1 MVNARTIMSSR
12 RFRRRSIAGA
22 LWWGLPAHEEAPRPG
37 LAGLAG
43 ALGLALVTAA
53 GTGAA
58 RALSPQLP
66 DGWEDGAVLIAAE
79 SGARYLS
86 SGGILHPLTT
96 LAGAYLLYPEG
107 VATHVL
113 PAARLA
119 DVPRGAPVGIPGA
132 PDSLPSAAE
141 LRDPWLVACPVTVT
155 DSREGNKENMQGTAA
170 PLSLAASAPLPE
182 FGGAV
187 LVRTTSGLWLVAA
200 EQRYRVD
207 IPEAAFRS
215 EFPGLPVL
223 EAPPAW
229 VELWSEGRALTP
241 LSVPAAGESAGYLP
255 GIGEARVGDLVVFA
269 GSDGTRTWFHI
280 SSGGVLEPLSP
291 TAFHLYR
298 LSEHSA
304 RARVY
309 ALDPAA
315 RAHLSFRETGPG
327 DGWPADLGAL
337 TASASAP
344 TAGATAGM
352 DSERGSATASS
363 PTSDAAQP
371 GPARVCTAFHA
382 GSSFLVHAPD
392 SPLLPS
398 GAALVAGTDAGSATL
413 LQGSTL
419 VDIADLDQLRRAAN
433 WENITPLEI
442 PPAWRALLPEPAAV
456 LSGDALCTGPGG
468 TARTDIAACTRN
480 RP

>member
-1 MVNARTIMSSR
+1 MIMSSR
-12 RFRRRSIAGA
+12 RFRRRSMAGA

-43 ALGLALVTAA
+43 ALGLALAAAA

-58 RALSPQLP
+58 RAISPQLP

-107 VATHVL
+107 VETHVV

-119 DVPRGAPVGIPGA
+119 DIPRGAPVGIPGA

-141 LRDPWLVACPVTVT
+141 LRDPWLVTCPATVT

-170 PLSLAASAPLPE
+170 PLSLTASVPLPE

-187 LVRTTSGLWLVAA
+187 LVRTSSGLWLIAA
-200 EQRYRVD
+200 GQRYRVD

-215 EFPGLPVL
+215 EFPDVPVL

-229 VELWSEGRALTP
+229 VELWAEGRPLAP
-241 LSVPAAGESAGYLP
+241 LSVPAAGEPVGYLP
-255 GIGEARVGDLVVFA
+255 GIGEARVGDLVVFG
-269 GSDGTRTWFHI
+269 GSDGTRTWFQI

-327 DGWPADLGAL
+327 DGWPADL
-337 TASASAP
+337 S
-344 TAGATAGM
+344 
-352 DSERGSATASS
+352 
-363 PTSDAAQP
+363 AQP
-371 GPARVCTAFHA
+371 GPARVCAAFHA
-382 GSSFLVHAPD
+382 GRSFLVHAPD
-392 SPLLPS
+392 SPLPPS
-398 GAALVAGTDAGSATL
+398 GTVLIAGTDAGSATL

-419 VDIADLDQLRRAAN
+419 VDIADLDRLRRAAN
-433 WENITPLEI
+433 WENITPLEL
-442 PPAWRALLPEPAAV
+442 PLAWRALLPEPTAR
-456 LSGDALCTGPGG
+456 LSVDTLCTDPDG
-468 TARTDIAACTRN
+468 TTRTDIAACTRN

>member
-1 MVNARTIMSSR
+1 MVNVRTIMSSR

-37 LAGLAG
+37 LAGMAG
-43 ALGLALVTAA
+43 ALGLALMAAA

-66 DGWEDGAVLIAAE
+66 DGWEDGVVLIAAE

-107 VATHVL
+107 VATHVV

-119 DVPRGAPVGIPGA
+119 DVPRGGPVGIPGT

-141 LRDPWLVACPVTVT
+141 LRDPWLVACPASMT
-155 DSREGNKENMQGTAA
+155 SSQKNNAENTQGTAA
-170 PLSLAASAPLPE
+170 PLSLAASVPLPE

-187 LVRTTSGLWLVAA
+187 LVRTTSGLWLIAA

-215 EFPGLPVL
+215 EFPDVPVL

-229 VELWSEGRALTP
+229 VELWAEGRALTP
-241 LSVPAAGESAGYLP
+241 LSVPAAGEPVGYLP
-255 GIGEARVGDLVVFA
+255 GIGEARVGDLVVFG
-269 GSDGTRTWFHI
+269 GSDGTRTWFQI
-280 SSGGVLEPLSP
+280 RSGGVLEPLSP

-337 TASASAP
+337 TAPASEHDSAI
-344 TAGATAGM
+344 
-352 DSERGSATASS
+352 ASS
-363 PTSDAAQP
+363 STPVATRP
-371 GPARVCTAFHA
+371 GPARVCAAFHA
-382 GSSFLVHAPD
+382 GRSFLVHAPE
-392 SPLLPS
+392 SQVPVS
-398 GAALVAGTDAGSATL
+398 GAALVADTDAGSATL
-413 LQGSTL
+413 LQGSTP
-419 VDIADLDQLRRAAN
+419 VDIADLDLLRRAAN
-433 WENITPLEI
+433 WENITPFEI
-442 PPAWRALLPEPAAV
+442 PPAWRALFPEPAAR
-456 LSGDALCTGPGG
+456 LSVDELCTGPGG

-480 RP
+480 LP

>member
-1 MVNARTIMSSR
+1 MVNARMIMSSR
-12 RFRRRSIAGA
+12 RFRRRSMAGA

-43 ALGLALVTAA
+43 ALGLALAAAA

-58 RALSPQLP
+58 RAISPQLP

-107 VATHVL
+107 VETHVV

-119 DVPRGAPVGIPGA
+119 DIPRGAPVGIPGA

-141 LRDPWLVACPVTVT
+141 LRDPWLVTCPATVT

-170 PLSLAASAPLPE
+170 PLSLTASVPLPE

-187 LVRTTSGLWLVAA
+187 LVRTSSGLWLIAA
-200 EQRYRVD
+200 GQRYRVD

-215 EFPGLPVL
+215 EFPDVPVL

-229 VELWSEGRALTP
+229 VELWAEGRPLAP
-241 LSVPAAGESAGYLP
+241 LSVPAAGEPVGYLP
-255 GIGEARVGDLVVFA
+255 GIGEARVGDLVVFG
-269 GSDGTRTWFHI
+269 GSDGTRTWFQI

-298 LSEHSA
+298 LSDHSA
-304 RARVY
+304 RAQVY

-315 RAHLSFRETGPG
+315 RAHLDFRETGPG
-327 DGWPADLGAL
+327 EGWPADLTAEPGPASGGAAG
-337 TASASAP
+337 TA
-344 TAGATAGM
+344 
-352 DSERGSATASS
+352 E
-363 PTSDAAQP
+363 P
-371 GPARVCTAFHA
+371 GPARVCAAFHA
-382 GSSFLVHAPD
+382 GRSFLVHAPE
-392 SPLLPS
+392 SPASRS
-398 GAALVAGTDAGSATL
+398 GAVLVAGTDASVESATL
-413 LQGSTL
+413 VQGSTL
-419 VDIADLDQLRRAAN
+419 VEITDLARLSRAAS
-433 WENITPLEI
+433 WDNISTLEL
-442 PPAWRALLPEPAAV
+442 PPAWRTRLPEAAAT
-456 LSGDALCTGPGG
+456 LSVDELCTDPHG
-468 TARTDIAACTRN
+468 TTRTDIAACTRH

>member
-22 LWWGLPAHEEAPRPG
+22 LWWGLPPHEEAPRPG

-43 ALGLALVTAA
+43 ALGLALVAA
-53 GTGAA
+53 TGTGAA

-66 DGWEDGAVLIAAE
+66 DGWEDGTVLIAAE

-107 VATHVL
+107 VATHVV

-119 DVPRGAPVGIPGA
+119 DVPRGIPVGIPGA

-141 LRDPWLVACPVTVT
+141 LRDPWLVACPASVT
-155 DSREGNKENMQGTAA
+155 SSQKNNAENTQGQTA
-170 PLSLAASAPLPE
+170 PVPLAASAPLPE

-187 LVRTTSGLWLVAA
+187 LVRVPGGLWLLAA
-200 EQRYRVD
+200 EQRYRVN

-229 VELWSEGRALTP
+229 VELWAEGRALTP
-241 LSVPAAGESAGYLP
+241 LSVPAAGEPAGYLP
-255 GIGEARVGDLVVFA
+255 GIGEARVGDLVAFA
-269 GSDGTRTWFHI
+269 GSDGTRTWFQI

-309 ALDPAA
+309 ALNPAA
-315 RAHLSFRETGPG
+315 RSHLSFRETGPG
-327 DGWPADLGAL
+327 DGWPADLSAL
-337 TASASAP
+337 ATPASGP
-344 TAGATAGM
+344 TAGATAGIA
-352 DSERGSATASS
+352 SEHGSATTSH
-363 PTSDAAQP
+363 PTPDAAQP
-371 GPARVCTAFHA
+371 GSARVCAAFHA
-382 GSSFLVHAPD
+382 GRSFLVHAPE
-392 SPLLPS
+392 SPVPVS
-398 GAALVAGTDAGSATL
+398 GAALVTGTNAGSATL

-419 VDIADLDQLRRAAN
+419 VDIADLDRLRRAAN
-433 WENITPLEI
+433 WENITPLEL
-442 PPAWRALLPEPAAV
+442 PPAWRSLLPEPAAV
-456 LSGDALCTGPGG
+456 LSVDELCTDPGG
-468 TARTDIAACTRN
+468 TARTDIAACTRH

>member
-1 MVNARTIMSSR
+1 MVNARTIVSSR
-12 RFRRRSIAGA
+12 RFRRRGIAGA

-58 RALSPQLP
+58 RVLSPQLP
-66 DGWEDGAVLIAAE
+66 DGWEDGAIVIATD

-96 LAGAYLLYPEG
+96 LAAAYLLYPEG
-107 VATHVL
+107 LETHAL
-113 PAARLA
+113 PASRLA
-119 DVPRGAPVGIPGA
+119 DVPRGVPVGIPGA

-141 LRDPWLVACPVTVT
+141 LRDPWLVACPATVT
-155 DSREGNKENMQGTAA
+155 ASREDDKENMQGTAT

-182 FGGAV
+182 YRGAV
-187 LVRTTSGLWLVAA
+187 LVRTPGSLWLIATG
-200 EQRYRVD
+200 QRYRVY

-215 EFPGLPVL
+215 EFPGLPVF

-229 VELWSEGRALTP
+229 VELWAEGPPLTP
-241 LSVPAAGESAGYLP
+241 LQVPAVGEPAGYLP
-255 GIGEARVGDLVVFA
+255 GIGEARVGDLVAFA
-269 GSDGTRTWFHI
+269 DSAGTRTWFQI

-298 LSEHSA
+298 LSEQSA

-315 RAHLSFRETGPG
+315 RAHLNFRETGPG
-327 DGWPADLGAL
+327 AGWPADLTAL
-337 TASASAP
+337 TDPA
-344 TAGATAGM
+344 AGAATETA
-352 DSERGSATASS
+352 DPGS
-363 PTSDAAQP
+363 
-371 GPARVCTAFHA
+371 ARVCAAFHA
-382 GSSFLVHAPD
+382 GHSFLVHVPE
-392 SPLLPS
+392 SPLS
-398 GAALVAGTDAGSATL
+398 HAGAALVASTDAGSATL
-413 LQGSTL
+413 LQGSTP
-419 VDIADLDQLRRAAN
+419 VAITDLDRLRRAAN
-433 WENITPLEI
+433 WENITPLEL
-442 PPAWRALLPEPAAV
+442 PPAWRILLPNPATL
-456 LSGDALCTGPGG
+456 LSVDALCTDPQG
-468 TARTDIAACTRN
+468 TTRTDIAACTRH

>member
-43 ALGLALVTAA
+43 ALGLALVAAA

-58 RALSPQLP
+58 RAISPQLP

-107 VATHVL
+107 VATHVV

-141 LRDPWLVACPVTVT
+141 LRDPWLVACPAAGT
-155 DSREGNKENMQGTAA
+155 DSREGNKENMQGPAA

-200 EQRYRVD
+200 GQRYRVD
-207 IPEAAFRS
+207 MPEAAFRS
-215 EFPGLPVL
+215 EFPGVPVF
-223 EAPPAW
+223 EVPPVW
-229 VELWSEGRALTP
+229 VELWAEGRP
-241 LSVPAAGESAGYLP
+241 LAPLQVPAAGEPAGYLP
-255 GIGEARVGDLVVFA
+255 GIGEVRVGDLVVFG

-315 RAHLSFRETGPG
+315 RAHLTFRETGPG

-337 TASASAP
+337 TAPASEHDSAI
-344 TAGATAGM
+344 
-352 DSERGSATASS
+352 ASS
-363 PTSDAAQP
+363 PTPVATQP
-371 GPARVCTAFHA
+371 GPARVCAAFHA
-382 GSSFLVHAPD
+382 GRSFLVHAPE
-392 SPLLPS
+392 SQVPVS
-398 GAALVAGTDAGSATL
+398 GAVLVAGTDAGNATL

-419 VDIADLDQLRRAAN
+419 VDIADLDRLRRAAS
-433 WENITPLEI
+433 WENIAPLAL
-442 PPAWRALLPEPAAV
+442 PPAWRALLPEPAV
-456 LSGDALCTGPGG
+456 RLSVDELCTDRGG
-468 TARTDIAACTRN
+468 TARTDIAACTRH

>member
-58 RALSPQLP
+58 RAISPQLP
-66 DGWEDGAVLIAAE
+66 DSWEDGAIMIAAE

-107 VATHVL
+107 VRTHVI

-119 DVPRGAPVGIPGA
+119 DVPRGVPVGIPGA

-141 LRDPWLVACPVTVT
+141 LRDPWLVVCPATVT
-155 DSREGNKENMQGTAA
+155 EPRENARENTQGTTV

-187 LVRTTSGLWLVAA
+187 LVRTSSGLWLIAA
-200 EQRYRVD
+200 GQRYRVD

-215 EFPGLPVL
+215 EFPSVPVF
-223 EAPPAW
+223 EAPPVW
-229 VELWSEGRALTP
+229 VELWAEGRTLTP
-241 LSVPAAGESAGYLP
+241 VQVPAAGEPAGYLP
-255 GIGEARVGDLVVFA
+255 GIGEARVGDLVAFA
-269 GSDGTRTWFHI
+269 GSDGTRTWFLI

-309 ALDPAA
+309 ALNPAA

-327 DGWPADLGAL
+327 DGWPADLSAL
-337 TASASAP
+337 TTPASDP
-344 TAGATAGM
+344 TAGTTAGIA
-352 DSERGSATASS
+352 SEHGSATTSH
-363 PTSDAAQP
+363 PTPDAAQP
-371 GPARVCTAFHA
+371 GSARVCAAFHA
-382 GSSFLVHAPD
+382 GRSFLVHAPE
-392 SPLLPS
+392 SQVPPS
-398 GAALVAGTDAGSATL
+398 GAVLVAGTDAGSAAL

-419 VDIADLDQLRRAAN
+419 VDIADLDRLRRTAN
-433 WENITPLEI
+433 WENITPLEL
-442 PPAWRALLPEPAAV
+442 PPAWRSLLPEPAAV
-456 LSGDALCTGPGG
+456 LSVDALCTDPGG
-468 TARTDIAACTRN
+468 TARIDIAACTRH